1 MAQPGAQAGLAQ
13 KRASPL
19 ASTLGVMNKSELLSV
34 LRQEKFEENSYSFSG
49 DNPDETLCLREEQG
63 QWCVFYAERGLQ
75 TGKEYFT
82 SEAVACDHFL
92 NEMKSD
98 PTTRSNWKS
107 GFNMLKD
114 THE

>member
-1 MAQPGAQAGLAQ
+1 
-13 KRASPL
+13 
-19 ASTLGVMNKSELLSV
+19 MNKSELLSV

-82 SEAVACDHFL
+82 SKQQGTDHGF
-92 NEMKSD
+92 MIDGRRAKP
-98 PTTRSNWKS
+98 PTARRQQITYR
-107 GFNMLKD
+107 
-114 THE
+114 